1 MRRWLAACAIG
12 IAGAASADTDPAM
25 VAQRAAQMLERA
37 AISLSDAEGARDRVE
52 ALTETVRAYEEGL
65 LALREGV
72 RRAALREQTIL
83 VVFEAERD
91 RLARLLG
98 VLQTME
104 RSPAPLLLIHPSG
117 PIGTA
122 RSGMIL
128 SDVSPALAAEAAE
141 LRAQL
146 EEIGQMRALQESAL
160 AQLATGLQGAQRA
173 RTELSQAIAERRML
187 PERFELNSDAL
198 RQLLE
203 SVDSLDSF
211 ADSLRAM
218 PGGGGLAGDLPDFA
232 DARGTLPMPVLGRIL
247 RGFGDEDAAGIARPG
262 LVLATAPRALV
273 SAPWPSTVRYA
284 GPLLDY
290 GTVVIVETDP
300 EHLLVLAGLDELYV
314 RAGDVLD
321 AAAPIGLM
329 GGAAP
334 TGEEL
339 IVTNVQGGGA
349 DLSETL
355 YMELREAGEP
365 VDPRAWFVTE
375 STEE

>member
-160 AQLATGLQGAQRA
+160 AQLAAGLQGAQRA

>member
-187 PERFELNSDAL
+187 PERFELSSDAL

-218 PGGGGLAGDLPDFA
+218 PRGGGLASDLPDFA

-290 GTVVIVETDP
+290 GTVVIVEPDP
-300 EHLLVLAGLDELYV
+300 DHLLVLAGLDELYV